1 MLGQQYHKFD
11 HLAIGAQKI
20 VSFFEN
26 NKKIIT
32 LRIQGDTQKIQVF
45 EHKNQPVKKTTLLSC
60 PRLKITSTLY
70 LIKTE
75 LWSSI

>member
-1 MLGQQYHKFD
+1 MLGQHYHTKID

-45 EHKNQPVKKTTLLSC
+45 EHKNQPVKKNNTIKLSQ
-60 PRLKITSTLY
+60 
-70 LIKTE
+70 IKNH
-75 LWSSI
+75 

>member
-45 EHKNQPVKKTTLLSC
+45 EHKNQPVKKNNTIKLSQ
-60 PRLKITSTLY
+60 
-70 LIKTE
+70 IKNH
-75 LWSSI
+75 

>member
-1 MLGQQYHKFD
+1 MLGQHYHKID
-11 HLAIGAQKI
+11 HLAIGTEKI

-26 NKKIIT
+26 KKFIT

-60 PRLKITSTLY
+60 PRLKITSMLY
-70 LIKTE
+70 SIKTE
-75 LWSSI
+75 LWVMA